1 MLEQINT
8 YFTFEMIY
16 LWVNLG
22 VLPFWLLLIIF
33 PYSQICRVFTTSIF
47 PIFILS
53 LTYGYLLYTIVFIE
67 DYNLLIN
74 FNLYF
79 GFDDLSNLFSDRS
92 FLILFWVHFLA
103 INLFCGGWIVKDS
116 QRFNINKTLIFL
128 PLLIT
133 YLVGPIGLTLYWII
147 RIFYAK
153 RISLY
158 D

>member
-116 QRFNINKTLIFL
+116 QRFNINKTLIFF